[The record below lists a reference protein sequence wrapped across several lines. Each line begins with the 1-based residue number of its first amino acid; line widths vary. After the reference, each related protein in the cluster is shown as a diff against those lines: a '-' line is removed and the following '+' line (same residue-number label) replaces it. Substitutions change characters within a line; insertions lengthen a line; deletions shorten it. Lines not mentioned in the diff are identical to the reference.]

1 MKKTT
6 KKDKYPNVLRPEKA
20 ILSKRNDVRISRV
33 RQLLHRQ
40 YRDQEH
46 VFLCEG
52 ARFLVKAFEHGCH
65 IESCICTPQLFT
77 TSFADK
83 LLRQFD
89 RRGIPVLRVT
99 KEVFLSISMADE
111 PSGLMAVCG
120 QRIRKL
126 PKIDIPGM
134 PYWLALNAVRSPGNL
149 GTIMRTCSAVG
160 VSGMVLLDRE
170 TDPYHPAAVRA
181 SMGSIMELTIVR
193 ASWDEL
199 TNWAKRADVQILGTA
214 PSATLDYRDA
224 DYEKSTVIVMG
235 SERKGM
241 EPQLQKRCDSMVRIP
256 MSGPT
261 DSLNLAVATGVIL
274 YELLNRRRTL

>member
-1 MKKTT
+1 
-6 KKDKYPNVLRPEKA
+6 
-20 ILSKRNDVRISRV
+20 
-33 RQLLHRQ
+33 LLHRQ

-65 IESCICTPQLFT
+65 IESCICAPQLFT

-83 LLRQFD
+83 LLRQFE
-89 RRGIPVLRVT
+89 RRGIPILRVT

-111 PSGLMAVCG
+111 PSGLLAVCR
-120 QRIRKL
+120 QRIGRL
-126 PKIDIPGM
+126 PKIDIPGV
-134 PYWLALNAVRSPGNL
+134 PCWLALNAVRSPGNL

-160 VSGMVLLDRE
+160 VTGMMLLDRE

-193 ASWDEL
+193 TSWDEL
-199 TNWAKRADVQILGTA
+199 TKWAKRANVQILGTGPAA
-214 PSATLDYRDA
+214 PIDYRDA
-224 DYEKSTVIVMG
+224 DYKKPTVIVMG
-235 SERKGM
+235 SERKGI
-241 EPQLQKRCDSMVRIP
+241 EPQLQQRCDSVVKIP

-261 DSLNLAVATGVIL
+261 DSLNLAVATGVML
-274 YELLNRRRTL
+274 YELVNQRRLPAGSLAD